1 MAEFMILENDDDD
14 VRRRKVYC
22 PLQNLLIEVENQLQD
37 NQLIKLYRFDAE
49 GINYIVR
56 LVEDGIRH
64 LTNRSRA
71 VLPQIQVLATLQYL
85 AGNACQLEIDN
96 NFSLTQCTILN
107 CVDRVTASLCR
118 QMDDF
123 VHFPRNNVAWREMK
137 HSFFNRFGF
146 PNKY

>member
-1 MAEFMILENDDDD
+1 MAEFMILENEDDD

-96 NFSLTQCTILN
+96 NFSLT
-107 CVDRVTASLCR
+107 
-118 QMDDF
+118 
-123 VHFPRNNVAWREMK
+123 
-137 HSFFNRFGF
+137 
-146 PNKY
+146 